1 MGRAL
6 TADVRIIMAAIAD
19 GARPTLE
26 GVMANNEMSR
36 AKTAMLLRA
45 LRWRGMIP
53 WTPTMQADPA
63 ADTSREPEAGARRNR
78 TARIANPAEPQL
90 VPTAPPRARRAE
102 PLKIGDVLP
111 LDDDFDREAW
121 IQQKRRLLAMRKTPT
136 SRIRATL
143 KLPADQAADA
153 EHARRECPVEQAK
166 TIIRRT
172 GVPVFAASVV
182 DRKAKGYQVGARRLS
197 EQELLAYAAEIRK
210 RAERTS
216 ARS

>member
-6 TADVRIIMAAIAD
+6 TPDERMILAAIAD
-19 GARPTLE
+19 GAKPTIAGIME
-26 GVMANNEMSR
+26 ATGVSR
-36 AKTAMLLRA
+36 ARTAMLVKA
-45 LRWRGMIP
+45 LRWRAMIA
-53 WTPTMQADPA
+53 WTTRTQAQPK
-63 ADTSREPEAGARRNR
+63 AGATRSP
-78 TARIANPAEPQL
+78 TARITNPAEPQI
-90 VPTAPPRARRAE
+90 VPTAETRPQRKE
-102 PLKIGDVLP
+102 PLKIGDILP

-121 IQQKRRLLAMRKTPT
+121 IQQKRRLLAMHKTPT

-143 KLPADQAADA
+143 KNQADRTAAA